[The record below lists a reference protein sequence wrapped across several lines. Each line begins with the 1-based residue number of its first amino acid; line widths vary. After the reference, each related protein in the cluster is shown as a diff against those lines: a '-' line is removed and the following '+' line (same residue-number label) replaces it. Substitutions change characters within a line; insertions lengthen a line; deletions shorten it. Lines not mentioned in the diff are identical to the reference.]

1 MKHFGKRVLGMLLV
15 LAMLTTVLSGC
26 VAPQGDNYDE
36 NGNYVADKTISDK
49 TIEYTLYAHNWNAYA
64 GQPNDRVL
72 KYLEDKFNVKLRI
85 TGAAEAVYNEKFNAL
100 IQSDSTPDMFWALLG
115 TESYYRYIEDDIM
128 LPMDEYLSD
137 EETPYL
143 KAFFETDDYKNI
155 DINGHYYFLPL
166 LTEQSG
172 HCLFVRR
179 DWMNNLG
186 IDDPKT
192 IDEFTAMIKAFTEND
207 PDGNNQNDTYGW
219 ACGKTVEWLRDFQ
232 GSFGIESE
240 WTKDENGEWG
250 MDVLTDEYQDF
261 LNWLMEL
268 VNNGYITKNMY
279 NVDDGTAL
287 QDFYAGKA
295 GVVLGTAG
303 GNADTVEWTVKQI
316 NPNAEVDVIQIPAGV
331 SEGGFTRFG
340 GFWGGWN
347 ISADTEEPY
356 RLIKILDYL
365 LSPEGQELRY
375 YGVEGIHY
383 TKDGDVYKPNL
394 NERNAD
400 GLTRWTQNDAKQPVG
415 GYLIGGYFGTM
426 PFTIEDNKIVRHHDY
441 STYSNPTLVQKS
453 IDLQAEK
460 GVKKNPW
467 NIMDFSFDLLSFR
480 IKAQEKC
487 DTILSRTLAGQNT
500 VAQAHDIYEREL
512 NALGY
517 ADYKEEY
524 NQVMEGLGL

>member
-1 MKHFGKRVLGMLLV
+1 MKYVWKHAISIALTFATLL
-15 LAMLTTVLSGC
+15 TVTVGC
-26 VAPQGDNYDE
+26 GN
-36 NGNYVADKTISDK
+36 NGNVVDKSVKADKTISDK

-64 GQPNDRVL
+64 GQQNDRVL
-72 KYLEDKFNVKLRI
+72 KKLEEKFNIKLRI

-100 IQSDSTPDMFWALLG
+100 IQSGSSPDMFWSLLG
-115 TESYYRYIEDDIM
+115 TEAYYRYVENGII

-155 DINGHYYFLPL
+155 KMNGHYYFFPL
-166 LTEQSG
+166 LTDVSG

-179 DWMNNLG
+179 DWMDRLG
-186 IDDPKT
+186 IEDPKT
-192 IDEFTAMIKAFTEND
+192 IEEYTEMLKAFTEDD
-207 PDGNNQNDTYGW
+207 PDGNGQDDTYGW
-219 ACGKTVEWLRDFQ
+219 ACSKTVEWLRDFQ

-240 WTKDENGEWG
+240 WTKNADGEWE
-250 MDVLTDEYQDF
+250 MDVLTEEYQEF
-261 LNWLMEL
+261 LTWLTGL
-268 VNNGYITKNMY
+268 IKNKYITQNMY
-279 NVDDGTAL
+279 NVDDATAI
-287 QDFYAGKA
+287 QDFVAGKA
-295 GVVLGTAG
+295 GVLLGTSGSNVDSIVAK
-303 GNADTVEWTVKQI
+303 AKLAS
-316 NPNAEVDVIQIPAGV
+316 PNAVIDVIQIPAGK

-347 ISADTEEPY
+347 ISSETEEPY
-356 RLIKILDYL
+356 RLIKLLDYL

-383 TKDGDVYKPNL
+383 TKNGDTYVPNL
-394 NERNAD
+394 SERKDD
-400 GLTRWTQNDAKQPVG
+400 GLTRWMQNEAKQPVG

-426 PFTIEDNKIVRHHDY
+426 PFSIDDKKIVRHYDY
-441 STYSNPTLVQKS
+441 SPYENPELVKKS
-453 IDLQAEK
+453 IDLQEEK

-467 NIMDFSFDLLSFR
+467 NVMDFSYDLLTFR

-500 VAQAHDIYEREL
+500 VEQAKEIYKKEL

-517 ADYKEEY
+517 EDFKAEY
-524 NQVMEGLGL
+524 NRVMKNLGL